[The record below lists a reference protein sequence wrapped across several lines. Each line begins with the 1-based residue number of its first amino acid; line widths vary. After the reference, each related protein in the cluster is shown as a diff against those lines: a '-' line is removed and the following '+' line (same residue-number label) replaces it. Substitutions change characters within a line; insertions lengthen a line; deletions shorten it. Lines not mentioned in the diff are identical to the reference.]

1 VEKIV
6 LKIAHFGQINNVT
19 VGNNAVAEEEEE
31 KNPMKRNRG
40 MSNIN

>member
-19 VGNNAVAEEEEE
+19 VGNNAAAEKEEEE
-31 KNPMKRNRG
+31 KILWSGTEGCP
-40 MSNIN
+40 I